1 MPWIIEERQNG
12 TGSWHRD
19 VFTISWI
26 LYLRHNSDREVPK
39 CSVCAKAGQ
48 NCTYPTG
55 RLKSG
60 PKTGSIQSK
69 RRRARPNRAVHG
81 NEHIDDG
88 ENELVDE
95 VSGAR
100 SYERPQ
106 LGHSGGDDLIGS
118 NNAYNEE
125 DNTIQQRSE
134 CFTQD
139 PTPTSPDLRDTSET
153 HSRISVDKIPLSYI
167 LHPSHETNI
176 ISPPENDSEDPL
188 NTFSSA
194 TDKTN
199 PLTDPS
205 FGAKVRGL
213 KGSTCLKALMASMFS
228 YSARFQSAPWQDNGL
243 RNSTKRRPVIPVSST
258 FHALAL
264 GFIEDALDECGDET
278 PSLSLLQALILTTF
292 YQLSGGVRGRAWR
305 YLGICVRIAY
315 EKNLHLVDSGAI
327 QRSIPIKKT
336 EIMKWCFDEE
346 RRRSWWA
353 IWEMDVFASTIRR
366 LPTGI
371 DWAQNKTF
379 LPVDDS
385 FWFNHRYQ
393 SSCHLE
399 TKPTVRWK
407 VLQESRNES
416 AQAWFVVV
424 NSLMK
429 DAQVLSNPEAVVHH
443 QPNLTSRGDNPKIG
457 SASISQESLT
467 IIDHTLR
474 CYMRALPESLQW
486 HGEFMDFKMEDPTTG
501 QDLRRTHNSIY
512 EIYLM
517 TQLTR
522 FMIYN
527 QYAFGKDGS
536 PTSICVGSYDQRGSQ
551 NPESTR
557 QGQLPDMN
565 GLAHYLEAADNI
577 LTITNSCSDNHIR
590 FIKPFLASTIWVAAA
605 AQLVYK
611 KFGPID
617 SNQELLESKFDILF
631 MQCQAY
637 TKLWDTPEVMLHNL
651 KSLRDHLEI
660 TPREPSPPNCHPRA
674 NNDIQLRAKISSEA
688 SKTRL
693 RNKKGTNN
701 RIESALSSESLPA
714 NHLDFNNL
722 HTSTQQN
729 NITKPSMHNRF
740 FLSSI
745 DQFVPSE
752 HSTSLHNDMQSN
764 INQNPSID
772 TITQEF
778 DVGMLGLQEDLE
790 GVNFD
795 AFWDGIGDSMELDFE
810 TAEVDRPFSLN
821 DLMFDCYAK

>member
-1 MPWIIEERQNG
+1 M
-12 TGSWHRD
+12 
-19 VFTISWI
+19 
-26 LYLRHNSDREVPK
+26 
-39 CSVCAKAGQ
+39 
-48 NCTYPTG
+48 
-55 RLKSG
+55 
-60 PKTGSIQSK
+60 
-69 RRRARPNRAVHG
+69 
-81 NEHIDDG
+81 
-88 ENELVDE
+88 
-95 VSGAR
+95 
-100 SYERPQ
+100 
-106 LGHSGGDDLIGS
+106 
-118 NNAYNEE
+118 
-125 DNTIQQRSE
+125 
-134 CFTQD
+134 
-139 PTPTSPDLRDTSET
+139 
-153 HSRISVDKIPLSYI
+153 
-167 LHPSHETNI
+167 
-176 ISPPENDSEDPL
+176 
-188 NTFSSA
+188 TFSS
-194 TDKTN
+194 
-199 PLTDPS
+199 LFHQPS

-213 KGSTCLKALMASMFS
+213 KCSTCLKALIASMFS
-228 YSARFQSAPWQDNGL
+228 YSARFQLAPWQDNGL
-243 RNSTKRRPVIPVSST
+243 RNSTKRRLEIPLPAT

-264 GFIEDALDECGDET
+264 RFIEDALDDCGEET

-292 YQLSGGVRGRAWR
+292 YQLSGGVRGKAWR
-305 YLGICVRIAY
+305 YLGICIRIAY

-327 QRSIPIKKT
+327 QRSIPIRKA

-399 TKPTVRWK
+399 TKPTIRWK
-407 VLQESRNES
+407 VLQESHNES

-443 QPNLTSRGDNPKIG
+443 LPNSTIHRDSSKTG

-486 HGEFMDFKMEDPTTG
+486 NGEFMDFKMEDPTTG

-536 PTSICVGSYDQRGSQ
+536 PTSICVANYDQRGSQ
-551 NPESTR
+551 NLESTR
-557 QGQLPDMN
+557 PGQLPDMN

-577 LTITNSCSDNHIR
+577 LAITNSCSDNHIR

-611 KFGPID
+611 KFGPIN

-637 TKLWDTPEVMLHNL
+637 TKLWDTPEALLHNL

-660 TPREPSPPNCHPRA
+660 TPRQPTSHNCHPRA
-674 NNDIQLRAKISSEA
+674 SNEIQARTKIPSEA
-688 SKTRL
+688 SNTRL
-693 RNKKGTNN
+693 KNKKRTNN
-701 RIESALSSESLPA
+701 PTESASGSESQPVKHTDLG
-714 NHLDFNNL
+714 NL
-722 HTSTQQN
+722 YTSTQQN
-729 NITKPSMHNRF
+729 NITSPAVHNRF
-740 FLSSI
+740 FLPSL
-745 DQFVPSE
+745 DQRVSSE
-752 HSTSLHNDMQSN
+752 HSTSLDNDLQYS
-764 INQNPSID
+764 INQNQCID
-772 TITQEF
+772 TVTQEF
-778 DVGMLGLQEDLE
+778 DAGMLGLPEDLA

-795 AFWDGIGDSMELDFE
+795 AFWDGTGDSMDLDFE
-810 TAEVDRPFSLN
+810 TTEVDRPFSLN
-821 DLMFDCYAK
+821 DLMFDCFAK